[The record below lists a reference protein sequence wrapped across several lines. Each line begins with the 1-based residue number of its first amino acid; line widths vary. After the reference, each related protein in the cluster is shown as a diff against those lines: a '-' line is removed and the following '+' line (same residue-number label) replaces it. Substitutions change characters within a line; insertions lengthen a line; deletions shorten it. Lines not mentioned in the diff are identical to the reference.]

1 MKKKIFVVIISLGV
15 LILNSCNSNPV
26 GPPII
31 LEIQPGRRDY
41 VWTED
46 TLKVP
51 KGELAELSFL
61 WGSGPDDIWAI
72 ASASSLS
79 QLGIWHY
86 VGNNW
91 KNFID
96 NPTYTFAQ
104 TSIWGVASNDIWL
117 GNGDGII
124 WRYDGKVWNNFTRLQ
139 VNRYQN
145 FGIQRLWGIS
155 ANEIYAVGVAYNSYF
170 NEGQLGGI
178 FMYDGTKWK
187 QVELPKL
194 YLNFFQLRKA
204 KNGDFIIPAFKG
216 SIDST
221 KLIVWNGKEFR
232 VLFSDVGFSSF
243 NVFNIGETT
252 LFNIAKVVYSYEN
265 DGSYKKWKDFSSTD
279 YYGPILCSRSEKD
292 FFVGS
297 WALQGINHYNGTDL
311 KLIYSAPNTRIGGGL
326 IFEKDVFFTLLDL
339 NTNNT
344 RILHGH
350 LQN

>member
-1 MKKKIFVVIISLGV
+1 MIPALRLAFLLTLFSIIIS
-15 LILNSCNSNPV
+15 CNRNP
-26 GPPII
+26 
-31 LEIQPGRRDY
+31 LEAPVVPEAQPGRRDY

-51 KGELAELSFL
+51 KGEIAQLGSI
-61 WGSGPDDIWAI
+61 WGSNSSDIWAVGG
-72 ASASSLS
+72 ASLS

-86 VGNNW
+86 DGKTW

-96 NPTYTFAQ
+96 NPTHTFNQ
-104 TSIWGVASNDIWL
+104 TSLLGIASDDIWL

-124 WRYDGKVWNNFTRLQ
+124 WHYDGKVWNNYTRLQ

-145 FGIQRLWGIS
+145 FCIQRLWGIS
-155 ANEIYAVGVAYNSYF
+155 ANEVYAVGAAYNSYF
-170 NEGQLGGI
+170 NEDQLGGI
-178 FMYDGTKWK
+178 FRYDGTQWRKI
-187 QVELPKL
+187 ELPKL

-232 VLFSDVGFSSF
+232 VLFADIGFASF
-243 NVFNIGETT
+243 NVFNIGGTT
-252 LFNIAKVVYSYEN
+252 LFNIGKIIYKYGD
-265 DGSYKKWKDFSSTD
+265 DGTYNIWKDFSGTD
-279 YYGPILCSRSEKD
+279 YYDKILCSRSEKD

-311 KLIYSAPNTRIGGGL
+311 KLIYSAPNTRIMAGL
-326 IFEKDVFFTLLDL
+326 IFEKEVFFTLLDL
-339 NTNNT
+339 KTNNT
-344 RILHGH
+344 RVLHGR
-350 LQN
+350 LKD

>member
-1 MKKKIFVVIISLGV
+1 MKKKIFVVIVSLAV
-15 LILNSCNSNPV
+15 LVLGSCKSSPV
-26 GPPII
+26 ETPLIP
-31 LEIQPGRRDY
+31 EVQPGRRDY

-51 KGELAELSFL
+51 KGETTQQYLL
-61 WGSGPDDIWAI
+61 WGTIPNDIWSVGGA
-72 ASASSLS
+72 SLS

-86 VGNNW
+86 DGNTWN
-91 KNFID
+91 NFIN
-96 NPTYTFAQ
+96 NPTYTFNQ
-104 TSIWGVASNDIWL
+104 TSLWGTASDDIWL

-124 WRYDGKVWNNFTRLQ
+124 WHYDGKVWNNYTRLQ

-170 NEGQLGGI
+170 NEDQLGGI
-178 FMYDGTKWK
+178 FRYDGTKWK
-187 QVELPKL
+187 QIELPKL

-265 DGSYKKWKDFSSTD
+265 DGSYKRWKDFSSTD